1 MQSPPESSPC
11 PWSWTTAPPTSPE
24 RPGRGWPTTRTASSS
39 TTPRPTPSWLNQI
52 ELFFSILGR
61 RLLHRGEFASIDELT
76 AKVLAFIDDYNRQA
90 KPFRWTYEGKP
101 LKAL

>member
-1 MQSPPESSPC
+1 MGNGSSHV
-11 PWSWTTAPPTSPE
+11 S
-24 RPGRGWPTTRTASSS
+24 RKTRTWLADHEDRFVVHH
-39 TTPRPTPSWLNQI
+39 TPTHASWLNQI